1 MKKNPLLGKHS
12 HNNRESLEGTAMRL
26 LREYKKLSF
35 VDVALKMN
43 MKAAVVDH
51 FENGRKFYTTEDIAK
66 FLECYDFSPED
77 FGQLLKL
84 RPLNRTIAN
93 HFFMGLG

>member
-26 LREYKKLSF
+26 LREYKKLSLI
-35 VDVALKMN
+35 DVGLKMN

-51 FENGRKFYTTEDIAK
+51 FENGRKFYTTDDITK
-66 FLECYDFSPED
+66 FLECYDFSPEY
-77 FGQLLKL
+77 F
-84 RPLNRTIAN
+84 LNRSYLNFLQHTK
-93 HFFMGLG
+93 LPK